1 MQVRIQ
7 IIPARMDLL
16 PREVDTVA
24 NLLRGTLLSLIKVRL
39 QLNYLMVHN
48 IARWQLRAR
57 PPPRSSSCRAI
68 TSVVSATRPRIDL
81 FSTQILL
88 PARIE
93 RALRCVRLFTATR
106 LHKNLHAAPNSN
118 DNRLLG

>member
-39 QLNYLMVHN
+39 QPNYLMVHN
-48 IARWQLRAR
+48 IDTVAAACQATTA
-57 PPPRSSSCRAI
+57 SSSRRAI
-68 TSVVSATRPRIDL
+68 TSVISATRPRIDL
-81 FSTQILL
+81 FSTQTL
-88 PARIE
+88 
-93 RALRCVRLFTATR
+93 
-106 LHKNLHAAPNSN
+106 
-118 DNRLLG
+118 

>member
-1 MQVRIQ
+1 MNSKANTRTSTLPMQVRIQ

-48 IARWQLRAR
+48 IDTVAAACQ
-57 PPPRSSSCRAI
+57 
-68 TSVVSATRPRIDL
+68 ATTAVL
-81 FSTQILL
+81 EL
-88 PARIE
+88 PGNHFRGK
-93 RALRCVRLFTATR
+93 R
-106 LHKNLHAAPNSN
+106 HAASNRFVLNANSFARTN
-118 DNRLLG
+118 